1 LVDSLHFASKL
12 FYLWR
17 KKTRFRWL
25 HSFWILALFFYLWR
39 ISSRFH
45 FVSWRSFLSLSIWN
59 QQLFSFCPWFV
70 FTLAP
75 QSFLNCFW
83 PLGMSLAVSLSHSVS
98 LSLCLPVPLC
108 FSISLSFCL
117 PVSPFTSLKKLSREK
132 SKSWR
137 LNMILKHP
145 TQNPLSQI
153 WSTNRLTIGDT
164 FSLTYKH
171 THTNSYYAH
180 TNTHLQTHA
189 RKKTHSLKLEN
200 TCQQSIALSQ
210 KHIPQ
215 RSNTN
220 K

>member
-1 LVDSLHFASKL
+1 MTVPKNSSRFCYIIFSL

-17 KKTRFRWL
+17 NSSCFRWL
-25 HSFWILALFFYLWR
+25 FKTIIFASWLIFFYL
-39 ISSRFH
+39 
-45 FVSWRSFLSLSIWN
+45 RSFLSLSIWN

-171 THTNSYYAH
+171 THTQIV
-180 TNTHLQTHA
+180 TMLTQTHTF
-189 RKKTHSLKLEN
+189 THTRERRL
-200 TCQQSIALSQ
+200 T
-210 KHIPQ
+210 H
-215 RSNTN
+215 
-220 K
+220 